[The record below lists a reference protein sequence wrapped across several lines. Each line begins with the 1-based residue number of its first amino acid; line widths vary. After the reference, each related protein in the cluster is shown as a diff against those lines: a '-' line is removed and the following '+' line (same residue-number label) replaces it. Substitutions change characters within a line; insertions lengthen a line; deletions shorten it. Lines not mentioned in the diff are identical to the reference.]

1 MPLNRA
7 NNLMASEA
15 ERLEPSPAPSP
26 ELTVS
31 LPDSPPQLTDNTSA
45 ALLRFI
51 QKEWQRRRDATSDQS
66 TP

>member
-7 NNLMASEA
+7 NDPMTSEA

-26 ELTVS
+26 ELTVR
-31 LPDSPPQLTDNTSA
+31 LPDSPPQLTEITSA

-51 QKEWQRRRDATSDQS
+51 QKECQRRRDATSEQT